1 MKIKQKPQYR
11 KIRQTR
17 NTDPTKPLGVNTD
30 PSKTLGVNPCVHEL
44 VDDIFVSQMT
54 MDLLPFYVDIC
65 FTLPSRDPGFTEFT

>member
-11 KIRQTR
+11 KLRQTR
-17 NTDPTKPLGVNTD
+17 NTDPTK
-30 PSKTLGVNPCVHEL
+30 TLGVNPGVHEL

-54 MDLLPFYVDIC
+54 MDLLPFYVYIC